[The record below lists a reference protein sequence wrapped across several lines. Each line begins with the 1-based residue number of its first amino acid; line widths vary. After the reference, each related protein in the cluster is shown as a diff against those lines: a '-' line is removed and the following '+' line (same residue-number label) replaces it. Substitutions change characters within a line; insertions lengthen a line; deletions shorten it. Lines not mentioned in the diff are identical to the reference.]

1 MGIVTVSTIRLKG
14 GMMNLVLVNKR
25 SSRPWISCCED
36 GLLRANVGS
45 WLKLCYVCDGEKRRY
60 EKLLTTRM
68 GDGELSISEL
78 LAEEVG
84 ELPDGSQT
92 GPRR

>member
-1 MGIVTVSTIRLKG
+1 
-14 GMMNLVLVNKR
+14 
-25 SSRPWISCCED
+25 
-36 GLLRANVGS
+36 
-45 WLKLCYVCDGEKRRY
+45 LKLCYVCDGEKRRY
-60 EKLLTTRM
+60 EKLLTVKM

-92 GPRR
+92 GSTR